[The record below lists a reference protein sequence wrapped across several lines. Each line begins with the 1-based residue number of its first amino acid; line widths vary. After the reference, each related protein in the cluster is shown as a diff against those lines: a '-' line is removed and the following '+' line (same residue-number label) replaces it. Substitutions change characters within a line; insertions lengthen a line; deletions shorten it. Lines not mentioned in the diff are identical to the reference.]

1 MDILCDG
8 NPADGLGDNF
18 MDIVYAKEQEEV
30 ELGVGTEND
39 SPVSRIGWEALHRRS
54 PQTEG

>member
-1 MDILCDG
+1 
-8 NPADGLGDNF
+8 
-18 MDIVYAKEQEEV
+18 VYAKEQEEV